1 MEKSLRVIIKG
12 YVQGV
17 GFRYWAYRHATSLG
31 IKGYVRNRPDG
42 SVEVLASGDQEAVDH
57 FLSLLRRGPSS
68 ALVEEL
74 EIDEVPGMVKED
86 VFRIKYD

>member
-42 SVEVLASGDQEAVDH
+42 SVEVLASGDQESVDH
-57 FLSLLRRGPSS
+57 FLSLLRRGPSN

-74 EIDEVPGMVKED
+74 EINEVPGMIKED

>member
-1 MEKSLRVIIKG
+1 VEKSLRVIIKG

>member
-42 SVEVLASGDQEAVDH
+42 SVEVLASGDQETVDH

>member
-17 GFRYWAYRHATSLG
+17 GFRYWAYRHATSLR

-42 SVEVLASGDQEAVDH
+42 SVEVLASGDQETVDH

>member
-1 MEKSLRVIIKG
+1 MEKTLRVIIKG

-17 GFRYWAYRHATSLG
+17 GFRYWTYRHAGSLG

-42 SVEVLASGDQEAVDH
+42 TVEVLASGNSQDIDY
-57 FLSLLRRGPSS
+57 FLLILRRGPSG

-74 EIDEVPGMVKED
+74 EIDEVGGAVEEKS
-86 VFRIKYD
+86 FHIRYD